1 MTEIIRPPS
10 YSENLAMIDHARAAR
25 EQLNAIGQTLTAT
38 LDADA
43 YGLLADAFAAVGA
56 LQSYIYDRAIA
67 QNAAVAA
74 AASAWPSTA
83 SATKA
88 TATSSC
94 SPTGT
99 RARARTSAT
108 TT

>member
-74 AASAWPSTA
+74 AIQELDGSAH
-83 SATKA
+83 
-88 TATSSC
+88 
-94 SPTGT
+94 PTE
-99 RARARTSAT
+99 
-108 TT
+108 

>member
-56 LQSYIYDRAIA
+56 LQSYIYDRMIA

-74 AASAWPSTA
+74 AIQELDGSAH
-83 SATKA
+83 
-88 TATSSC
+88 
-94 SPTGT
+94 PTE
-99 RARARTSAT
+99 
-108 TT
+108 